1 MSSPRHRF
9 GDGSWNHDFIE
20 NNAKCPPHFPAFF
33 QVFNHQSAGMNK
45 NAGVGTA
52 GFHSLRATR
61 YSLPPRRALLLLAQ
75 ISSRGEQIDMG
86 YLTSKNQTS

>member
-1 MSSPRHRF
+1 MSFLRHRF
-9 GDGSWNHDFIE
+9 GNGSWAHDFVE
-20 NNAKCPPHFPAFF
+20 NTGEWPTHFPAFF

-61 YSLPPRRALLLLAQ
+61 YSLPPRRALLLLA
-75 ISSRGEQIDMG
+75 
-86 YLTSKNQTS
+86 